1 MKTPVKQSIIV
12 WLTLI
17 RLGATARGMLPF
29 FLGTAIAWSEGYQ
42 INFLVFSLSSMAVLG
57 IMVSTFLIN
66 EYFDYDTDRLN
77 TNFHRL
83 SGGSRVLIRGFVPR
97 RRALYSAYFIF
108 GLAVIIGLVIYFYL
122 KTGPLTIPFGAL
134 AILIGYFYTA
144 KPLKLS
150 YRGMGELSIWL
161 TCGWLATV
169 TGYYLQTGEVT
180 GLISLVS
187 LPGATSV
194 FLLILI
200 NEIPDIYS
208 DSLSGKRNLAVIL
221 GKRNALLLF
230 SFLLV
235 GGWLNI
241 LVIIPFGILW
251 TTGLYSLVL
260 LPIIVLNLMDIKR
273 LPANKRMLERLS
285 VRTMLYDHLVTFIYS
300 AAYILAGIHA
310 RSMDR
315 AIIIII
321 LCYIAIFILEGMSLL
336 LTRGAQEP
344 FYLK

>member
-1 MKTPVKQSIIV
+1 MKIPSKHSIIA

-29 FLGTAIAWSEGYQ
+29 FLGTVIAWSEGYK
-42 INFLVFSLSSMAVLG
+42 IDFLVFSLSSLAVLS

-66 EYFDYDTDRLN
+66 EYFDYDTDHLN

-83 SGGSRVLIRGFVPR
+83 SGGSRVLVRGLVPR
-97 RRALYSAYFIF
+97 KLALYTAHCIF
-108 GLAVIIGLVIYFYL
+108 GLAVIIGLVIYFYF
-122 KTGPLTIPFGAL
+122 KTGPFTIPFGVM

-150 YRGMGELSIWL
+150 YRGMGELSIWF

-180 GLISLVS
+180 SVISLVS

-200 NEIPDIYS
+200 NEIPDIHS
-208 DSLSGKRNLAVIL
+208 DLISGKRNLAVIL
-221 GKRNALLLF
+221 GKRKALLLF

-241 LVIIPFGILW
+241 LVIIPFGIPW
-251 TTGLYSLVL
+251 TTGLFSLVL

-273 LPANKRMLERLS
+273 LSANRQMLERLS
-285 VRTMLYDHLVTFIYS
+285 VRTMLFDHLVTFIYS
-300 AAYILAGIHA
+300 AAYIIAGINA
-310 RSMDR
+310 SSIDR

-321 LCYIAIFILEGMSLL
+321 LCYLGIFILEGISLL
-336 LTRGAQEP
+336 LS
-344 FYLK
+344 LKIQR